1 MADMNDEKQYEAVIK
16 ILKGLPSVNA
26 SADFEMNLKRRINSE
41 KYSGKK
47 HEKTDWLIRLLQP
60 SKLIPSAALAAAA
73 VFMLFFFNIE
83 SPQFDDPLSSMPK
96 VREDVLTGSTAEKVV
111 LDRVSRANPQGIQSA
126 ANVNNIM
133 KSGLNFRQINLS
145 EEDKIKLQ
153 EMKSK
158 FKQWLSKGE

>member
-16 ILKGLPSVNA
+16 ILKGLPAVNA
-26 SADFEMNLKRRINSE
+26 SPDFEMNLKRRINSE
-41 KYSGKK
+41 KYSGNRQ
-47 HEKTDWLIRLLQP
+47 EKTDWLFKLLQP
-60 SKLIPSAALAAAA
+60 SKLIPSAALAAIA

-83 SPQFDDPLSSMPK
+83 SPQLDDPLSSIPK
-96 VREDVLTGSTAEKVV
+96 VREDVLTGAPAEEFVIDKVNRGTQ
-111 LDRVSRANPQGIQSA
+111 LGIQSS

-153 EMKSK
+153 EMKNK
-158 FKQWLSKGE
+158 FKEWIRKGE